1 MSFSRKYRPQ
11 FFADVIGQDTT
22 VRILQTSIA
31 KGKPGH
37 AYLFTGSRGIGK
49 TTLARLFAKAITCS
63 DQKNGEP
70 CGTCAHCLLMN
81 ENRSLDIMEIDA
93 ASNTGVDNIREL
105 RETVKFPPAL
115 APYKIYIIDEAH
127 MLSIGAWN
135 ALLKTLEE
143 PPTHVI
149 FIFATTNP
157 KKVPD
162 TIISRCQRFD
172 LGRFS
177 VSAIA
182 EKLGKI
188 AKEEKISID
197 EEALLLI
204 ASSSEGGMRD
214 AESLFNQVATLS
226 GKKSITS
233 EEVTLLLGLTGRDI
247 VLSFFTTL
255 TTKGILP
262 SLLFVRTLTEKGVNI
277 SDFLDTTLDILR
289 LLLLVRAGV
298 EEKNQAFG
306 ILTQEEKKTLF
317 TLGNSLSLEKIITL
331 IEAFQIA
338 ARDAKNIS
346 LPELALE
353 IAIAKSVDASLDT
366 SIDAS
371 ITKPTETKNV
381 PPTARATPPTPPS
394 TPPAPKV
401 SNTPPPSVKPSVDDI
416 PIIKGAVSPEKNETP
431 FMPLDTI
438 RAKWQNIL
446 REALR
451 LNASLALGLTNCF
464 ASNVSGNRITLTVS
478 FAFHRDQLMKPENR
492 LTLEKAFD
500 TILGSVPE
508 ITVVIAGSEKPL
520 ETKPVNEKTEPL
532 LNKAMEMLGGTLITD
547 NN

>member
-22 VRILQTSIA
+22 VRILKTSIA

-49 TTLARLFAKAITCS
+49 TTLARLFAKAVTCS
-63 DQKNGEP
+63 NNTDGEP
-70 CGTCAHCLLMN
+70 CGKCEHCLLMQG
-81 ENRSLDIMEIDA
+81 NRSLDIMEIDA

-105 RETVKFPPAL
+105 REMVKFPPAL

-143 PPTHVI
+143 PPAHVI

-157 KKVPD
+157 RKVPG

-177 VSAIA
+177 ISAIRI
-182 EKLGKI
+182 KLEKI
-188 AKEEKISID
+188 AKEEKIRID

-204 ASSSEGGMRD
+204 ASAAEGGMRD
-214 AESLFNQVATLS
+214 AESLFNQIATIS

-233 EEVTLLLGLTGRDI
+233 EEVTLLLGLTGRDV
-247 VLSFFTTL
+247 VLSFFQTL
-255 TTKGILP
+255 TTEGLLP
-262 SLLFVRTLTEKGVNI
+262 SLLFVRTLTEKGI
-277 SDFLDTTLDILR
+277 IIPDFLDTTLDILR
-289 LLLLVRAGV
+289 LLLLIRAGV
-298 EEKNQAFG
+298 EEKNPAFDV
-306 ILTQEEKKTLF
+306 LTQEEKKILF
-317 TLGNSLSLEKIITL
+317 ALGESLSLDRIIAL
-331 IEAFQIA
+331 IEYFQIA
-338 ARDAKNIS
+338 ARDAKNTS

-353 IAIAKSVDASLDT
+353 IAIAKGANRSEGTTVQEEKT
-366 SIDAS
+366 
-371 ITKPTETKNV
+371 P
-381 PPTARATPPTPPS
+381 PPTPPNIPKNPTVS
-394 TPPAPKV
+394 SIAPTPP
-401 SNTPPPSVKPSVDDI
+401 SNDI
-416 PIIKGAVSPEKNETP
+416 PVIKPATALAEKKNEIA
-431 FMPLDTI
+431 FIPLETI
-438 RAKWQNIL
+438 QSKWKNIL

-464 ASNVSGNRITLTVS
+464 ISDVSGNRITLTVS
-478 FAFHRDQLMKPENR
+478 FTFHRDQLMKPENR

-508 ITVVIAGSEKPL
+508 ITVVIAGSEK
-520 ETKPVNEKTEPL
+520 NEASATDTAKEPL
-532 LNKAMEMLGGTLITD
+532 LSKAMELLGGKLVEEGA
-547 NN
+547 

>member
-11 FFADVIGQDTT
+11 FFSDVIGQDTT
-22 VRILQTSIA
+22 VRILKASIA

-49 TTLARLFAKAITCS
+49 TTLARLFAKAVTCS
-63 DQKNGEP
+63 GNTDGEP
-70 CGTCAHCLLMN
+70 CGKCEHCLLMAD
-81 ENRSLDIMEIDA
+81 NRSLDIMEIDA

-143 PPTHVI
+143 PPAHVI

-177 VSAIA
+177 ISAIA

-188 AKEEKISID
+188 AKEEKIGVD

-204 ASSSEGGMRD
+204 ASASEGGMRD

-233 EEVTLLLGLTGRDI
+233 EEVTLLLGLTGRDV
-247 VLSFFTTL
+247 VLSFFQTL
-255 TTKGILP
+255 TTEGLLP
-262 SLLFVRTLTEKGVNI
+262 SLLFVRSLTEKGVNI

-298 EEKNQAFG
+298 EEKNSAFSV
-306 ILTQEEKKTLF
+306 LTQEEKKGLF
-317 TLGNSLSLEKIITL
+317 SLGKSLSLEKIISL
-331 IEAFQIA
+331 IESFQIA
-338 ARDAKNIS
+338 SRDAKNTS

-353 IAIAKSVDASLDT
+353 IAIAKSADQDT
-366 SIDAS
+366 AAAPVEKKTDTPA
-371 ITKPTETKNV
+371 
-381 PPTARATPPTPPS
+381 PPTAPAPPKAPIAPEPLTPPTPPS
-394 TPPAPKV
+394 
-401 SNTPPPSVKPSVDDI
+401 NDI
-416 PIIKGAVSPEKNETP
+416 PVIKGVSVASQTDALPAFISLET
-431 FMPLDTI
+431 I
-438 RAKWQNIL
+438 HNKWQNIL
-446 REALR
+446 REAIR

-464 ASNVSGNRITLTVS
+464 VSDVSGNRITLTVT
-478 FAFHRDQLMKPENR
+478 FAFHRDQLMKQENR

-508 ITVVIAGSEKPL
+508 ITVVIAGSEKADTAAEPSAD
-520 ETKPVNEKTEPL
+520 EPL
-532 LNKAMEMLGGTLITD
+532 LSKAMELLGGTLVTD

>member
-11 FFADVIGQDTT
+11 FFSDVIGQETV
-22 VRILQTSIA
+22 VRILKASIA

-49 TTLARLFAKAITCS
+49 TTLARLFAKAVTCS
-63 DQKNGEP
+63 DNTSGEP
-70 CGTCAHCLLMN
+70 CGKCEHCLLMA

-143 PPTHVI
+143 PPAHVI

-182 EKLGKI
+182 QKLGKI
-188 AKEEKISID
+188 AKEEKIGID

-204 ASSSEGGMRD
+204 ASASEGGMRD
-214 AESLFNQVATLS
+214 AESLMSQVATLS

-233 EEVTLLLGLTGRDI
+233 DEVTLLLGLTGRDV
-247 VLSFFTTL
+247 VLSFFRTL
-255 TTKGILP
+255 TTEGLLP
-262 SLLFVRTLTEKGVNI
+262 SLLFVRSLTEKGVNI

-298 EEKNQAFG
+298 EEKNSAFG
-306 ILTQEEKKTLF
+306 ILTQEERRDLF
-317 TLGNSLSLEKIITL
+317 ILGKSLSLEKIVTL
-331 IEAFQIA
+331 IESFQIA
-338 ARDAKNIS
+338 ARDAKNTS

-353 IAIAKSVDASLDT
+353 IAIAKEAKEGALSAEKKSDT
-366 SIDAS
+366 
-371 ITKPTETKNV
+371 PT
-381 PPTARATPPTPPS
+381 PPTAPTPPSAPIAPKPPTPPTPPS
-394 TPPAPKV
+394 
-401 SNTPPPSVKPSVDDI
+401 DDI
-416 PIIKGAVSPEKNETP
+416 PVIKGAVISPEKNTAPAFIPLET
-431 FMPLDTI
+431 I
-438 RAKWQNIL
+438 QNKWQNIL
-446 REALR
+446 REAIR

-464 ASNVSGNRITLTVS
+464 ISDVSGNRITLTVS
-478 FAFHRDQLMKPENR
+478 FAFHRDQLMKQENR

-508 ITVVIAGSEKPL
+508 ITVITLGNDKQAT
-520 ETKPVNEKTEPL
+520 ETKAKEEPL
-532 LNKAMEMLGGTLITD
+532 LSKAMELLGGTLVAD

>member
-298 EEKNQAFG
+298 KEKNQAFG

-338 ARDAKNIS
+338 ACDAKNIS

-353 IAIAKSVDASLDT
+353 IAIAKSVEASLDT
-366 SIDAS
+366 SLDAS

-381 PPTARATPPTPPS
+381 PPTAPKTPE
-394 TPPAPKV
+394 TPPAR
-401 SNTPPPSVKPSVDDI
+401 TAPPVQNPPTDI
-416 PIIKGAVSPEKNETP
+416 PIITPTTASPQTKNNETP

-464 ASNVSGNRITLTVS
+464 ASHVSGNRITLTVS

-508 ITVVIAGSEKPL
+508 IIVVIAGSEKPV
-520 ETKPVNEKTEPL
+520 EAKAVNEKTEPL

>member
-11 FFADVIGQDTT
+11 FFSDVIGQDTT

-63 DQKNGEP
+63 KNTDGEP
-70 CGTCAHCLLMN
+70 CGKCEHCLLMTD
-81 ENRSLDIMEIDA
+81 NRSLDIMEIDA

-143 PPTHVI
+143 PPAHVI

-182 EKLGKI
+182 SKLGKI
-188 AKEEKISID
+188 AKEEKIAID

-204 ASSSEGGMRD
+204 ASASEGGMRD

-233 EEVTLLLGLTGRDI
+233 EEVTLLLGLTGRDV
-247 VLSFFTTL
+247 VLSFFQTL
-255 TTKGILP
+255 MREGLLP

-277 SDFLDTTLDILR
+277 TDFLDTTLDILR

-298 EEKNQAFG
+298 EEKNSAFNT
-306 ILTQEEKKTLF
+306 LTQEERKVLF
-317 TLGNSLSLEKIITL
+317 ILGKSLSLEKIITL
-331 IEAFQIA
+331 IESFQIA
-338 ARDAKNIS
+338 ARDAKNAP

-353 IAIAKSVDASLDT
+353 IAIAKEAPREET
-366 SIDAS
+366 P
-371 ITKPTETKNV
+371 ITPLTNTNESEKKND
-381 PPTARATPPTPPS
+381 TPPTPKPPMPEPPKPSS
-394 TPPAPKV
+394 TP
-401 SNTPPPSVKPSVDDI
+401 TPPSKPSLDI
-416 PIIKGAVSPEKNETP
+416 PVVSEALTP
-431 FMPLDTI
+431 SPKKEEIAFISLDTVQS
-438 RAKWQNIL
+438 KWQNIL
-446 REALR
+446 REAIR

-464 ASNVSGNRITLTVS
+464 VSNIAGNRITLTVS
-478 FAFHRDQLMKPENR
+478 FAFHRDQLMKQENR

-508 ITVVIAGSEKPL
+508 ITVIVAGSEK
-520 ETKPVNEKTEPL
+520 ESAAVTQSTDEPL
-532 LNKAMEMLGGTLITD
+532 LSKAMEMLGGTLVTET
-547 NN
+547 N

>member
-11 FFADVIGQDTT
+11 FFADVIGQDTV

-63 DQKNGEP
+63 DSKDGEP
-70 CGTCAHCLLMN
+70 CGTCEHCLLMAD
-81 ENRSLDIMEIDA
+81 NRSLDIMEIDA

-143 PPTHVI
+143 PPAHVI

-177 VSAIA
+177 VAAIA

-188 AKEEKISID
+188 ASEEKIAID
-197 EEALLLI
+197 AAALLLI
-204 ASSSEGGMRD
+204 ASASEGGMRD

-226 GKKSITS
+226 GKKSIS
-233 EEVTLLLGLTGRDI
+233 SDDVTLLLGLTGRDI
-247 VLSFFTTL
+247 VLSFFQTL
-255 TTKGILP
+255 TTEGLLP
-262 SLLFVRTLTEKGVNI
+262 SLLFVRSLTEKGVNI

-298 EEKNQAFG
+298 DEKNIAFSV
-306 ILTQEEKKTLF
+306 LTVEEKKTLF
-317 TLGNSLSLEKIITL
+317 TLGTTLPLENIVAL

-338 ARDAKNIS
+338 ARDARNTS

-353 IAIAKSVDASLDT
+353 IAIAKSAPNGVASPAPIAEKKSQPPVKPLD
-366 SIDAS
+366 
-371 ITKPTETKNV
+371 
-381 PPTARATPPTPPS
+381 
-394 TPPAPKV
+394 PPAPKAPA
-401 SNTPPPSVKPSVDDI
+401 TPTTPTAPAPRPPMNDI
-416 PIIKGAVSPEKNETP
+416 PVIKGATPLEPTPVKNDAPFIPLATIQEKWP
-431 FMPLDTI
+431 
-438 RAKWQNIL
+438 NIL
-446 REALR
+446 REALQ
-451 LNASLALGLTNCF
+451 LNASLALGLSNCY

-478 FAFHRDQLMKPENR
+478 FAFHRDQLMKQENR

-508 ITVVIAGSEKPL
+508 ITVVVTGSEKPA
-520 ETKPVNEKTEPL
+520 EAKAIDEQHDPL
-532 LNKAMEMLGGTLITD
+532 LSKAMELLGGTLVEEGV
-547 NN
+547 

>member
-11 FFADVIGQDTT
+11 FFSDVIGQETV
-22 VRILQTSIA
+22 VRILKASIA

-49 TTLARLFAKAITCS
+49 TTLARLFAKAVTCS
-63 DQKNGEP
+63 DNTDGEP
-70 CGTCAHCLLMN
+70 CGKCEHCLLMAD
-81 ENRSLDIMEIDA
+81 NRSLDIMEIDA

-143 PPTHVI
+143 PPAHVI

-188 AKEEKISID
+188 AKEEKIAID

-204 ASSSEGGMRD
+204 ASASEGGMRD

-233 EEVTLLLGLTGRDI
+233 EEVTLLLGLTGRDV
-247 VLSFFTTL
+247 VLSFFRTL
-255 TTKGILP
+255 TTEGLLP
-262 SLLFVRTLTEKGVNI
+262 SLLFVRSLTEKGVNI
-277 SDFLDTTLDILR
+277 TDFLDTTLDILR

-298 EEKNQAFG
+298 EEKNPAFG
-306 ILTQEEKKTLF
+306 TLTQEEKKDLF
-317 TLGNSLSLEKIITL
+317 SLGKSLSLEKIITL
-331 IEAFQIA
+331 IESFQIA
-338 ARDAKNIS
+338 ARDAKNTS

-353 IAIAKSVDASLDT
+353 IAIAKSAGQGVATPAPAEKKTDIPA
-366 SIDAS
+366 
-371 ITKPTETKNV
+371 
-381 PPTARATPPTPPS
+381 PPTTPTPPKAPIAPQSPTPPTPPS
-394 TPPAPKV
+394 
-401 SNTPPPSVKPSVDDI
+401 DDI
-416 PIIKGAVSPEKNETP
+416 PVIKGVSVASKTDASPAFISLET
-431 FMPLDTI
+431 I
-438 RAKWQNIL
+438 HNKWQNIL
-446 REALR
+446 REAIR

-464 ASNVSGNRITLTVS
+464 ASDVSGNRITLTVT
-478 FAFHRDQLMKPENR
+478 FAFHRDQLMKQENR

-508 ITVVIAGSEKPL
+508 ITVVIAGSEKAAAAA
-520 ETKPVNEKTEPL
+520 TQSTDEPL
-532 LNKAMEMLGGTLITD
+532 LSKAMELLGGKLVEEGA
-547 NN
+547 